1 MDPWMAV
8 VLVALFGIGIGC
20 GVFMGRNKDD
30 SGDKI
35 KKLEGELAD
44 AKSEMDGY
52 RQQVG
57 EHFGETAELFNKM
70 TSDYRD
76 LYQHLAGG
84 AQQLC
89 DSSVPQIRSLT
100 ADDGKAVLEGSA
112 KRDEEE
118 VAAKPEPVAAA
129 EPTASE
135 SAETQ
140 AVENEAAA
148 QTPTETEAD
157 KKAEPA
163 EVAPSAATEG
173 KAEDRSD
180 AARTIH

>member
-1 MDPWMAV
+1 MEPWMAV
-8 VLVALFGIGIGC
+8 VLVALFAIGIGC
-20 GVFMGRNKDD
+20 GIFMGRNKDD

-35 KKLEGELAD
+35 KRLEGELAD
-44 AKSEMDGY
+44 AKAEMDGY

-100 ADDGKAVLEGSA
+100 ADDNKAVLEGSA
-112 KRDEEE
+112 KRDDDAQ
-118 VAAKPEPVAAA
+118 VVVQSEPAAA
-129 EPTASE
+129 EKTE
-135 SAETQ
+135 SKG
-140 AVENEAAA
+140 AAA
-148 QTPTETEAD
+148 PNATEAEGE
-157 KKAEPA
+157 KKAEQADTEAAPA
-163 EVAPSAATEG
+163 VATDA
-173 KAEDRSD
+173 KVEDRSD
-180 AARTIH
+180 AARIIH

>member
-1 MDPWMAV
+1 MDPWMAI
-8 VLVALFGIGIGC
+8 VLVALFGIGLGC
-20 GVFMGRNKDD
+20 GIFMGRNKDD

-35 KKLEGELAD
+35 KQLQGDLEQAKVDMD
-44 AKSEMDGY
+44 AY
-52 RQQVG
+52 RKQVG
-57 EHFGETAELFNKM
+57 EHFGQTAELFNKM

-112 KRDEEE
+112 KHHAEETVKPAPTVAEKKTAPAETETQSKADEKTES
-118 VAAKPEPVAAA
+118 VAPNV
-129 EPTASE
+129 
-135 SAETQ
+135 SAEK
-140 AVENEAAA
+140 
-148 QTPTETEAD
+148 ET
-157 KKAEPA
+157 
-163 EVAPSAATEG
+163 S
-173 KAEDRSD
+173 DRSD